1 MNKAI
6 RLGYYRIENGNRTR
20 NMLASI
26 FLELDVLEELK
37 QQIEETNS
45 HAIKYVLKEIFG

>member
-1 MNKAI
+1 
-6 RLGYYRIENGNRTR
+6 
-20 NMLASI
+20 MLASM